1 MKISKLL
8 NKNFFSIFIL
18 FLTFYVDNLK
28 AEEEPIDIWKLETS
42 NEQNSLETIIEEND
56 SADNSIIQ
64 INENV
69 TQDIEIIN
77 DKQN

>member
-18 FLTFYVDNLK
+18 FLTFYVGNLK

-42 NEQNSLETIIEEND
+42 NEKN
-56 SADNSIIQ
+56 
-64 INENV
+64 
-69 TQDIEIIN
+69 
-77 DKQN
+77 